1 MLMLMPKKLKSV
13 DPKPERIVIL
23 GKEDQYMVTI
33 IKKGTPKEEI
43 KRRVD
48 EVISKSP
55 KRDITKYAGKL
66 KTGIDPLAYQRQM
79 RDEWE

>member
-1 MLMLMPKKLKSV
+1 
-13 DPKPERIVIL
+13 
-23 GKEDQYMVTI
+23 MVTI

-43 KRRVD
+43 KRRVN

-55 KRDITKYAGKL
+55 KRDIMKYAGKL
-66 KTGIDPLAYQRQM
+66 KTDIDPLEYQRQM

>member
-1 MLMLMPKKLKSV
+1 M
-13 DPKPERIVIL
+13 
-23 GKEDQYMVTI
+23 GKEDQIMVTI

-43 KRRVD
+43 KKRVN

-55 KRDITKYAGKL
+55 KRDIMKYAGKL
-66 KTGIDPLAYQRQM
+66 KTDIDPLEYQRQM